1 MVEAMGGWHEDAAA
15 LITKLAN
22 HTGKEA
28 DENAYKCWLIFSL
41 FQILSKMLFD
51 YQLDC
56 ENDFLLGSG
65 EKCQNKCM

>member
-28 DENAYKCWLIFSL
+28 DENAYKCSVNIFSISDIK
-41 FQILSKMLFD
+41 QD
-51 YQLDC
+51 
-56 ENDFLLGSG
+56 DFRLPIRL
-65 EKCQNKCM
+65 